1 MCSWETSQ
9 ATDPQTSP
17 LPHMHPPIG
26 PCRGLARV
34 DFSTARSLRGKVA
47 KWEVEKV
54 RSYYRFKCPLTF
66 LVLTLTMRDE
76 GNRRKTISCPFCA
89 GEEDMWPESLDC
101 FGGQVT
107 QTFPGWAA
115 HPRVSIQATPSQ
127 EMRWAADKACITY

>member
-1 MCSWETSQ
+1 
-9 ATDPQTSP
+9 
-17 LPHMHPPIG
+17 MHPPIG
-26 PCRGLARV
+26 PCRGLAGV

-66 LVLTLTMRDE
+66 LGWTLTMRNE
-76 GNRRKTISCPFCA
+76 GL
-89 GEEDMWPESLDC
+89 EENSYFTSFPCWEEHLRPESLDC

-107 QTFPGWAA
+107 QTLPGWAA

-127 EMRWAADKACITY
+127 EMKWAAEKACITY